1 MADGGARLGA
11 QMVDSPVVDSP
22 VVDSGAEVPGW
33 LPLRPA

>member
-11 QMVDSPVVDSP
+11 QMVDSP